1 MTKRS
6 SALRAENRWGD
17 ESRRVLALA
26 RRYLRFGTRS
36 TAELRAYLATRGV
49 SPTDLEPAVSTCSR
63 AGLLDDAVCAKLWA
77 TTLADRG
84 YAWEAIR
91 GHLLSKRLEPQL
103 VERTLRPLQAR
114 ADDASRIRDLVDARL
129 RGRARTDP
137 RLRTRLAQLL
147 VRRGFD
153 ADLIERVLIESFGP
167 ASSHAE
173 S

>member
-1 MTKRS
+1 MS
-6 SALRAENRWGD
+6 SSKPDN

-36 TAELRAYLATRGV
+36 AAELRAYLAKRGA
-49 SPTDLEPAVSTCSR
+49 SPKDIEPAVSVCSR

-91 GHLLSKRLEPQL
+91 GQLLSKGLEPPL
-103 VERTLRPLQAR
+103 IDRTLHPLQAR

-129 RGRARTDP
+129 RDRARTDP
-137 RLRTRLAQLL
+137 HLRTRLARLL
-147 VRRGFD
+147 ARRGFD
-153 ADLIERVLIESFGP
+153 ADLIERVLVESFGP